1 MGKAKRWIAA
11 ITAVSLAAFGGYKGL
26 SWLKEKNAPKVTVVD
41 VAELMTEDYD
51 DYDYYDSSLSGSIA
65 MNVTQNIRIDK
76 DIIVGDLLVNVG
88 DEVKQGDLLMTIDT
102 TLSEMELGLQDLK
115 LQQLRQN
122 LDKANNRLYSLQH
135 GGPIDEE
142 TSDTGSDSGGDSG
155 DSDTIV
161 IRDSGGEYV
170 EGVSG
175 DEYYEGDTGDL
186 NYGGDSGIEY
196 SEGDTGDLYYGGGS
210 GVEYSEGGT
219 GDLYLEGD
227 TGGEY
232 IGGDLSDEYVEGDY
246 NGDEGVLFGMNNT
259 HEGAPAYLAA
269 AMPLIS
275 FFNDEKTVP
284 VGDVAELVTEET
296 LVTEDNSLTETGE
309 LLPEETIDLGSDTG
323 ITDTIEPGDG
333 YETLPGE
340 IIPETEI
347 PGDGLIQEEIPVDEF
362 QDEIIWEEEQP
373 LPQEGTGD
381 ISEEFPEELDI
392 GNELV
397 EDDLGEDE
405 LTELTEDGL
414 TPTPTLSPTP
424 AAEEH
429 PDRTPTVPDV
439 LPDEIELYKV
449 LDYES
454 DPISGSGTNEDPFVY
469 ICSSLEES
477 IIMKGSFIN
486 LMAGLSYDG
495 SRVLNEEGYWFALV
509 FFENDELPD
518 LNAEDPDLSGVS
530 YIVYNGAAD
539 FVTPFDPE
547 EEMEIFVSEAQPYTP
562 ETEEETG
569 EEYVVT
575 ETWEEDYS
583 VDEGDTSEPSM
594 TRDEAIKQQEQ
605 TIKDLE
611 LGIKQGEKEL
621 TRLQKRCE
629 IKEIR
634 SRIDGTVSYTGN
646 PDAGTSS
653 MDSFLR
659 VKSKDGYYVAG
670 QVSEM
675 MLDQIAPG
683 SVVICTTDMGEAFDA
698 EVIDVSPYP
707 DTSATTTDYS
717 SGNPNASVYGFT
729 ATIAQQDLDIN
740 EDTWLI
746 SVALPQSG
754 LDQPNGL
761 TINKAF
767 VRSEN
772 GRSYVMKEE
781 NGVLVK
787 QYVRVG
793 KVDSYGYSITITGG
807 LSTEDKLAFPYSEDA
822 VEGTKTVQGTLD
834 DLYDYS
840 DAMF

>member
-26 SWLKEKNAPKVTVVD
+26 SWLKEKNSPKVTVVD
-41 VAELMTEDYD
+41 VSELITEDYD
-51 DYDYYDSSLSGSIA
+51 NYNYYDSSLTGSIA

-88 DEVKQGDLLMTIDT
+88 DEVKTGDLLMTIDT

-122 LDKANNRLYSLQH
+122 LETANNRLYSLQH
-135 GGPIDEE
+135 GGPIEE
-142 TSDTGSDSGGDSG
+142 ESTDSGSDSGSDSGG
-155 DSDTIV
+155 SDTIV
-161 IRDSGGEYV
+161 VRDSDGGYV
-170 EGVSG
+170 EGSAG
-175 DEYYEGDTGDL
+175 
-186 NYGGDSGIEY
+186 
-196 SEGDTGDLYYGGGS
+196 
-210 GVEYSEGGT
+210 
-219 GDLYLEGD
+219 
-227 TGGEY
+227 
-232 IGGDLSDEYVEGDY
+232 DEYVEGDY
-246 NGDEGVLFGMNNT
+246 NGDEELLFGMNT
-259 HEGAPAYLAA
+259 AHEGTPAYLAA
-269 AMPLIS
+269 AMPLAGL
-275 FFNDEKTVP
+275 FAKEKTVP
-284 VGDVAELVTEET
+284 MGDVAELLTEEIPVTE
-296 LVTEDNSLTETGE
+296 S
-309 LLPEETIDLGSDTG
+309 LPEDMVDLGSDTG

-340 IIPETEI
+340 SAAETGIID
-347 PGDGLIQEEIPVDEF
+347 DGLIQEEIPVEENGEEF
-362 QDEIIWEEEQP
+362 TGEVEEP
-373 LPQEGTGD
+373 LPEQGTGELV
-381 ISEEFPEELDI
+381 EEFPEEMDY

-397 EDDLGEDE
+397 EDEPAE
-405 LTELTEDGL
+405 LTEN
-414 TPTPTLSPTP
+414 TPTPGPTLSPTP

-429 PDRTPTVPDV
+429 PDRTPTAPDE

-454 DPISGSGTNEDPFVY
+454 DPISGSGTNEDPFVF
-469 ICSSLEES
+469 ICSSLDES

-495 SRVLNEEGYWFALV
+495 TRTLYEDGYWFALV
-509 FFENDELPD
+509 FFENDVLPD
-518 LNAEDPDLSGVS
+518 RNEEDPDLSGMS
-530 YIVYNGAAD
+530 YILYYGAAD

-547 EEMEIFVSEAQPYTP
+547 EEMEIFVSEAQAYTEP
-562 ETEEETG
+562 EEETEDDIV
-569 EEYVVT
+569 EEY
-575 ETWEEDYS
+575 WEDDYG
-583 VDEGDTSEPSM
+583 VEEDTSEPGM

-634 SRIDGTVSYTGN
+634 SRIDGTVSYTGDPN
-646 PDAGTSS
+646 AGTSS

-659 VKSKDGYYVAG
+659 VKSKDGYYLAG

-683 SVVICTTDMGEAFDA
+683 STVICTTDMGESFDA
-698 EVIDVSPYP
+698 EVIDVSTYP
-707 DTSATTTDYS
+707 DSSASS
-717 SGNPNASVYGFT
+717 SGYSDSNPNASVYGFT
-729 ATIAQQDLDIN
+729 ATIVQQDLDIN

-746 SVALPQSG
+746 SVTLPPTG
-754 LDQPNGL
+754 PEETAGI

-781 NGVLVK
+781 NGVLAK

-807 LSTEDKLAFPYSEDA
+807 LRSDDKLAFPYSEDA
-822 VEGTKTVQGTLD
+822 VEGTKTVPGSLD

-840 DAMF
+840 DMMF